1 MAMETTSLVINIG
14 SASKK
19 YALYEEEKE
28 LATYHFEKEDGSFI
42 VTETFNN
49 AKEKLSLTE
58 NEYTQSTVFLLNRLK
73 TKNNAFSIEQIGI
86 RVVAP
91 GTYFHA
97 TQPVTQEYITK
108 LEEALLKAPL
118 HIAPTLE
125 EIKLLPSLFP
135 DKPIVAVSDS
145 AFHTTITESA
155 QFYALPIET
164 IQKYDIYRFGYHG
177 ISMQSIV
184 RTLKKAINP
193 LPRNIIIC
201 HLGSGSSITAV
212 KDGKSYDTSM
222 GFTPLEGLPMGTRV
236 GNIDPGVITH
246 LAKQLNLS
254 PNDLDTYLNTQ
265 CGLHGLS
272 GKTADVREL
281 IALEQQGD
289 KNAKRTLDYFSYHVK
304 KYIGAYTAILNG
316 VDLIVFTA
324 GIGERSSI
332 MRARILNDLE
342 ELGIIVNKE
351 KNEAAS
357 SENVSFIEDVT
368 SKVKIAVIKTN
379 EMKEIMYSIQGIATS
394 H

>member
-1 MAMETTSLVINIG
+1 MAMETTSLVINMG

-19 YALYEEEKE
+19 YALYEGEEE

-42 VTETFNN
+42 VTEAFNN
-49 AKEKLSLTE
+49 AKEKLLLTE
-58 NEYTQSTVFLLNRLK
+58 NEYTQSTAFLLKRLK
-73 TKNNAFSIEQIGI
+73 TKDGTLVVEQIGI

-135 DKPIVAVSDS
+135 GKQIIAVSDS
-145 AFHTTITESA
+145 AFHTTMTESA
-155 QFYALPIET
+155 QFYALPIE
-164 IQKYDIYRFGYHG
+164 IIRKYDIYRFGYHG
-177 ISMQSIV
+177 ISMQSIM
-184 RTLKKAINP
+184 RTLKESINP
-193 LPRNIIIC
+193 LPQNIIIC
-201 HLGSGSSITAV
+201 HLGSGSSIAAI

-254 PNDLDTYLNTQ
+254 PDDLDTYLNTQ

-281 IALEQQGD
+281 LTLEQQGD
-289 KNAKRTLDYFSYHVK
+289 EDAERTLNYFNYHVK
-304 KYIGAYTAILNG
+304 KYIGAYTAALNG
-316 VDLIVFTA
+316 IDLIVFTA

-332 MRARILNDLE
+332 MRARILNDLD
-342 ELGIIVNKE
+342 GIGIKINKE
-351 KNEAAS
+351 KNETTS
-357 SENVSFIEDVT
+357 SENISFIEDET
-368 SKVKIAVIKTN
+368 SRVKIAVIKTN
-379 EMKEIMYSIQGIATS
+379 EMKEIMMSIKQVSSI
-394 H
+394 

>member
-19 YALYEEEKE
+19 YALYRGKEE

-42 VTETFNN
+42 VTETCTSMKKNT
-49 AKEKLSLTE
+49 SLTMD
-58 NEYTQSTVFLLNRLK
+58 EYTQSTAFLIKHLE
-73 TKNNAFSIEQIGI
+73 TKDDTIVIEQIGI

-91 GTYFHA
+91 GTYFHT

-125 EIKLLPSLFP
+125 EIKLLPLLFP
-135 DKPIVAVSDS
+135 NKPIIAVSDS
-145 AFHTTITESA
+145 AFHTTMVKSA

-164 IQKYDIYRFGYHG
+164 IQKYDIHRFGYHG

-184 RTLKKAINP
+184 RTLKEITNP
-193 LPRNIIIC
+193 LPQNIIIC

-212 KDGKSYDTSM
+212 KDGESFDTSM

-236 GNIDPGVITH
+236 GNIDPGAITH
-246 LAKQLNLS
+246 LAKQINLS
-254 PNDLDTYLNTQ
+254 PDDLDTYLNTQ

-281 IALEQQGD
+281 LALEQHGD
-289 KNAKRTLDYFSYHVK
+289 KNAELALNYFNYHVK
-304 KYIGAYTAILNG
+304 KYIGAYTAALNG
-316 VDLIVFTA
+316 VDLVVFTA
-324 GIGERSSI
+324 GIGERSPI
-332 MRARILNDLE
+332 MRARILNNLE
-342 ELGIIVNKE
+342 GLGIIVNQE
-351 KNEAAS
+351 KNETAS
-357 SENVSFIEDVT
+357 SEDVSFIEDTT

-379 EMKEIMYSIQGIATS
+379 EMKEIMMSIGN